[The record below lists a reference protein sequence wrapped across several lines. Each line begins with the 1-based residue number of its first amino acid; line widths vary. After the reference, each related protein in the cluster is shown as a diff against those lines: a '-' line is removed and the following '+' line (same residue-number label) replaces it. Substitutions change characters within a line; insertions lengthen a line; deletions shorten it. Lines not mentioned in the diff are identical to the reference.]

1 MGTVYC
7 GPYADAIGYDDHEG
21 YAARI
26 LPDGTET
33 GTWTYETREFRGYRA
48 HCACGWRGTAIHP
61 ATDAGEDAALDDWDR
76 DHLRPLIQEEARR
89 HVVTAD
95 VLLDVIHQLRTSAY
109 ERAPTRSRN
118 AVAASST
125 PPSWSN
131 TSWPTSHGRRRADDR
146 PSRRAGRGAELLN
159 DVRAALTTYVVLPS
173 PQAADAVT
181 LWIAATHAQPAWA
194 HAPRLVIRGRRSGA
208 GSRACSTSWKR
219 PVIAR

>member
-33 GTWTYETREFRGYRA
+33 GTWTYATRESRGRRA
-48 HCACGWRGTAIHP
+48 RCACGWRGTATHP

-95 VLLDVIHQLRTSAY
+95 LLLDVVRQLRTSANEQGAETLT
-109 ERAPTRSRN
+109 ER
-118 AVAASST
+118 
-125 PPSWSN
+125 
-131 TSWPTSHGRRRADDR
+131 
-146 PSRRAGRGAELLN
+146 GRGVLDA
-159 DVRAALTTYVVLPS
+159 AALVEHIV
-173 PQAADAVT
+173 ADLAR
-181 LWIAATHAQPAWA
+181 Q
-194 HAPRLVIRGRRSGA
+194 GA
-208 GSRACSTSWKR
+208 RK
-219 PVIAR
+219 